1 MLINPISILSKKTLN
16 DKYNKKET
24 SSMEM
29 DSDESEDENKEKRIK
44 KYMSNFF
51 IDVDE
56 LEEVHNDI
64 NYESLA

>member
-64 NYESLA
+64 NYEDLA

>member
-1 MLINPISILSKKTLN
+1 LLINPISILSKKTLN